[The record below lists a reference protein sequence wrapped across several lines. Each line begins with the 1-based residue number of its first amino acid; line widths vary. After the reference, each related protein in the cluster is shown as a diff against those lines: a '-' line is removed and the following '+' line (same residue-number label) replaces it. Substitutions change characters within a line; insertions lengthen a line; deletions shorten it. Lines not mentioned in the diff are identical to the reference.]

1 MRLGYARVSTKNQEL
16 ARQKKILTDYGC
28 ELIIQEKVSGVSKN
42 RPELDI
48 LKKMVRAGDEVIV
61 ESWSRLGRSTKELIE
76 LVDYFKD
83 KKVKVISLKE
93 NFDTSTP
100 QGRLMMTMFQAFAE
114 FERELIVERVNEG
127 IQAAK
132 AQGRHCGRPK
142 KDKSD
147 IQHAMTLYKSK
158 EYSVSEIERQTGVSK
173 STLYRYLR
181 EEKDKGEYEKDES

>member
-1 MRLGYARVSTKNQEL
+1 MKIGYARVSTTKQDL
-16 ARQKKILTDYGC
+16 ARQERLLKQRGC
-28 ELIIQEKVSGVSKN
+28 ELIIKEKVSGISKD
-42 RPELDI
+42 RPELET
-48 LKKMVRAGDEVIV
+48 LKKLARPKDIIMV

-76 LVDYFKD
+76 LVDYFKER
-83 KKVKVISLKE
+83 KVKVISLKE

-142 KDKSD
+142 KDERA
-147 IQHAMTLYKSK
+147 IRHAMTLYRSK
-158 EYSVSEIERQTGVSK
+158 EYSISEIEKATGVSK
-173 STLYRYLR
+173 STLYRYLK
-181 EEKDKGEYEKDES
+181 EEKDISSMKLN

>member
-1 MRLGYARVSTKNQEL
+1 MRIGYARVSTTKQDL
-16 ARQKKILTDYGC
+16 ARQERLLKQRGC
-28 ELIIQEKVSGVSKN
+28 ELIIKEKVSGISKD
-42 RPELDI
+42 RPELET
-48 LKKMVRAGDEVIV
+48 LKKLVRPKDIIMI

-83 KKVKVISLKE
+83 KKVKIISLKE

-100 QGRLMMTMFQAFAE
+100 QGRFMMTMFQAFAE

-142 KDKSD
+142 KDERD

-158 EYSVSEIERQTGVSK
+158 DYSISEIERQTGVSK

-181 EEKDKGEYEKDES
+181 EEKERKEYKKES